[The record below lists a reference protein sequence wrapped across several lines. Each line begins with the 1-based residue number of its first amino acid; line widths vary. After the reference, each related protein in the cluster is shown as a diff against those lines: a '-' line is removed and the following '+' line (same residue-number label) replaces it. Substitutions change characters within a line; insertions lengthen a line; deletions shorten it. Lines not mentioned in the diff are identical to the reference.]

1 MRNVCEFRKIR
12 ITNVPHDT
20 KKKEKILCSL
30 EAGTLANSDLT
41 CSMRNAAAAAGQA
54 LATALQGV
62 VATRGTYSRSLA
74 RDTHAAA
81 SRIL

>member
-20 KKKEKILCSL
+20 KKKKILCSL

-41 CSMRNAAAAAGQA
+41 CSMRNAAAVAGQA
-54 LATALQGV
+54 LATAFQGV
-62 VATRGTYSRSLA
+62 VATRGTYPRSLA
-74 RDTHAAA
+74 CDTHAAA